1 MRGPFSSLALGI
13 SLCFVGNAAFAQTNA
28 NTAKF
33 FVGKWYVQNP
43 KVCKSKPG
51 ESEGLITYTE
61 KKMFG
66 YEHQCDIARVT
77 PNGKRVELRMN
88 CSGEGEK
95 YRQTD
100 IVELQGDKLK
110 VTGTAGGRTFS
121 FAYHRCP

>member
-1 MRGPFSSLALGI
+1 MRGPLSSLALGI
-13 SLCFVGNAAFAQTNA
+13 SLCFIVNAAFAQTNA
-28 NTAKF
+28 KF
-33 FVGKWYVQNP
+33 FVGGWYVQNP

-66 YEHQCDIARVT
+66 YEHHCDIARVT
-77 PNGKRVELRMN
+77 PNGKRVELRMS

-100 IVELQGDKLK
+100 IVEMQGDKLK
-110 VTGTAGGRTFS
+110 VTGTTGGRTFS